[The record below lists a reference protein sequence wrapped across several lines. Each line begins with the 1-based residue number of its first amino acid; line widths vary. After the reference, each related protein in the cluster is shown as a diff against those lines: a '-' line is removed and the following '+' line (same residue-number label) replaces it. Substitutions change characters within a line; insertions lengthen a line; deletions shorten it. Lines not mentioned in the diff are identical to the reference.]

1 MLGPTGWSSGPAK
14 LFGYPLNT
22 TEKDL
27 EAEATIHIPK
37 QEITH
42 LEDEPGTMPTNH
54 NFIQENVVLASQI
67 TTTED
72 RQEDKPTTPPK
83 ILWNK

>member
-1 MLGPTGWSSGPAK
+1 MFGLTGWSSGPAK

-27 EAEATIHIPK
+27 EAEATIHIPE
-37 QEITH
+37 QEITP

-54 NFIQENVVLASQI
+54 NFRQDHVVLASQI
-67 TTTED
+67 TTSED
-72 RQEDKPTTPPK
+72 RQKDKPTKPPK
-83 ILWNK
+83 TL